1 MGNLLLAYCSSFTNL
16 SLPNKVTKLTIVN
29 LLIVRNSNQKKLTT
43 IQNNKMV
50 CNKIALVF
58 VLVGLISVSSMV
70 SSAAVGAETTSAKP
84 TEPPATTT
92 PAATTSIVTEKNPT
106 STPDKDDT
114 TQKDDSSSTTQ
125 KVDPSATT
133 PTVDPSAT
141 TTPNG
146 NGAGCP
152 KITYGM
158 LFSVIS
164 AILLFSA

>member
-43 IQNNKMV
+43 IPNNKMV
-50 CNKIALVF
+50 CNKITFVF

-70 SSAAVGAETTSAKP
+70 SSAAVGDGTTSAKP
-84 TEPPATTT
+84 TEAPATST
-92 PAATTSIVTEKNPT
+92 PAAPTTQKTTEKDPET

-114 TQKDDSSSTTQ
+114 TQKS
-125 KVDPSATT
+125 DPSATT

-141 TTPNG
+141 TP

-152 KITYGM
+152 KITYGI

>member
-1 MGNLLLAYCSSFTNL
+1 MGIFTNL

-29 LLIVRNSNQKKLTT
+29 LLIVRNSNKKKLTT
-43 IQNNKMV
+43 IPNNKMV
-50 CNKIALVF
+50 CNKITFVF

-70 SSAAVGAETTSAKP
+70 SSAAVGDGTTSAKP
-84 TEPPATTT
+84 TEAPATST
-92 PAATTSIVTEKNPT
+92 PAAPTTQKTTEKDPET

-114 TQKDDSSSTTQ
+114 TQKSDPSATTPSVNPSATTQ
-125 KVDPSATT
+125 TVDPSATT
-133 PTVDPSAT
+133 P
-141 TTPNG
+141 